1 MNSFISWDS
10 QEKLSLTDL
19 VLERSAYL
27 YRKSV
32 KSNLVRGRSVKG
44 MVGACVYIACREL
57 DISRTIKDIS
67 ENLQVDRKSIA
78 RNYKLLL
85 TQNTVIMPHIGYA
98 TKEAINNRTN
108 IVFGNVLSFLNGNIL
123 NKVNWFFLF

>member
-1 MNSFISWDS
+1 MADTI
-10 QEKLSLTDL
+10 LSKKIL
-19 VLERSAYL
+19 
-27 YRKSV
+27 
-32 KSNLVRGRSVKG
+32 
-44 MVGACVYIACREL
+44 GAGL
-57 DISRTIKDIS
+57 DT
-67 ENLQVDRKSIA
+67 VDMEPPLP

-123 NKVNWFFLF
+123 NKVN